1 MAKISLPISGLAE
14 DVLESIG
21 EEPDELQLVTFSIG
35 EQYGVPISQVQE
47 IIRIGNI
54 TKVPNSLPYM
64 EGVINLRGRVLP
76 VLNLRKRLKL
86 SEKDISKESRI
97 VVVEAGTRTIGLL
110 VDAVAHVIKMSPEV
124 VDRAPEEVLEVDS
137 DYITGVCK
145 LKDSLVILIDLER
158 LIRREN
164 IEIPQEEGREGNQM
178 AEKCYERNRETD
190 LLCRKHKSRK
200 SHGSF

>member
-1 MAKISLPISGLAE
+1 MAKISLPPSGLAE
-14 DVLESIG
+14 EVLEGIG
-21 EEPDELQLVTFSIG
+21 DEPDELQLVTFTIG

-54 TKVPNSLPYM
+54 TRVPNSLPYM

-86 SEKDISKESRI
+86 PEKDISQESRI
-97 VVVEAGTRTIGLL
+97 VVVEASTKTLGLL
-110 VDAVAHVIKMSPEV
+110 VDAVSHVIKVSPEIV
-124 VDRAPEEVLEVDS
+124 EKAPEEVLEVDS

-145 LKDSLVILIDLER
+145 LKNSLVILIDLER

-164 IEIPQEEGREGNQM
+164 IEIPQGEGN
-178 AEKCYERNRETD
+178 N
-190 LLCRKHKSRK
+190 
-200 SHGSF
+200 GN